1 MIVDPIL
8 GLFFF
13 LALST
18 AHFCQV
24 LGLEM
29 TTRRL
34 VVSCWRIMLV
44 VWRNNGEMTH
54 VMEDSEGERR
64 LLERVWE
71 VIRIEEIFC
80 CRSILRGKL
89 EGDRG

>member
-1 MIVDPIL
+1 
-8 GLFFF
+8 
-13 LALST
+13 
-18 AHFCQV
+18 
-24 LGLEM
+24 M
-29 TTRRL
+29 TP
-34 VVSCWRIMLV
+34 
-44 VWRNNGEMTH
+44 

-71 VIRIEEIFC
+71 VVRIEEIFC

>member
-1 MIVDPIL
+1 M
-8 GLFFF
+8 
-13 LALST
+13 
-18 AHFCQV
+18 
-24 LGLEM
+24 
-29 TTRRL
+29 
-34 VVSCWRIMLV
+34 
-44 VWRNNGEMTH
+44 VWRSNGEMTP

-71 VIRIEEIFC
+71 VVRIEEIFC